1 MIWPTE
7 EDITLL
13 HDLAISETGGS
24 FGQRDAGLPETAVFA
39 PLQSFGGEDLYQTVE
54 EKIARLSYGIVDN
67 HAYIDGNKRTAALVM
82 EVYLRGNG
90 ISIVFNHGELAE
102 IFIALANKSASY
114 EDLLIWINSHKA

>member
-13 HDLAISETGGS
+13 HDVAISETGGS
-24 FGQRDAGLPETAVFA
+24 FGLRDASLLEAAVFA
-39 PLQSFGGEDLYQTVE
+39 PLQSFGGDDLYQTIE

-82 EVYLRGNG
+82 ETYLRGNG
-90 ISIVFNHGELAE
+90 ISIIFKHGELAE
-102 IFIALANKSASY
+102 IFLALANKSASY
-114 EDLLIWINSHKA
+114 EDLLLWIITHKA